1 MENKNYN
8 EMREKLILGLDVDDS
23 AMAYDMIEKL
33 APHVKF
39 YKVGLQL
46 ITKEGPKIIMTLRRK
61 GLKIFYDAKFYDIP
75 QTVYNACYEA
85 ARLGVNMVNVHA
97 LGGPKMIQYAKEG
110 LEKASAKLQLQKP
123 KLLAVTILTSY
134 ENKDLKKY
142 MKINL
147 PIKDMVLH
155 LAKMAKKS
163 GADGIVCSPE
173 ETRIIKKELGKDF
186 IVVTPGIRMGR
197 INKDD
202 QKRIKTPYEAIKDG
216 SDYIVVGRPILQAED
231 KQAAIMEII
240 AQIQEGYKHARKSH

>member
-8 EMREKLILGLDVDDS
+8 EMREKLILGLDVEDS
-23 AMAYDMIEKL
+23 ALAYDLIEKL

-46 ITKEGPKIIMTLRRK
+46 ITREGPKIIMTLRRK

-75 QTVYNACYEA
+75 QTVFNSCYEA

-97 LGGPKMIQYAKEG
+97 LGGPKMIQYAKDG
-110 LEKASAKLQLQKP
+110 LEKASDKLQIHKP
-123 KLLAVTILTSY
+123 LLLAVTILTSY

-155 LAKMAKKS
+155 LADMAKKA

-173 ETRIIKKELGKDF
+173 ETRIIKKEFGKDF
-186 IVVTPGIRMGR
+186 VVVTPGIRMGKV
-197 INKDD
+197 NKDD

-216 SDYIVVGRPILQAED
+216 SDYIVVARPILQSED
-231 KQAAIMEII
+231 KQATIMEII
-240 AQIQEGYKHARKSH
+240 NQIQEGYKHARKNN